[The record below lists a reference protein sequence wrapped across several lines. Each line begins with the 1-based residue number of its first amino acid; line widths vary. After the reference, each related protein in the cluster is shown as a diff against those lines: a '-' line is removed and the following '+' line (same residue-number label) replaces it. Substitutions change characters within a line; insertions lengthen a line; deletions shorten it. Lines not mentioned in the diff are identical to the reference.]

1 MFSYLTRIL
10 NLSLWVL
17 ILRVRFLLALALTK
31 QVGLQ
36 ADFLISLFFKGGV
49 SLDCWSYCEVS
60 GK

>member
-36 ADFLISLFFKGGV
+36 ADFLISLFF
-49 SLDCWSYCEVS
+49 
-60 GK
+60 